1 MFATRWGQ
9 FGTILSALP
18 SHTRLSN
25 HERHATRFDLS
36 RFSPHAFVNYV
47 YGMVRRP
54 SVTIGPFRPFPL
66 FAPRFRE
73 LCVWYGQKAIGDPSA
88 RSAPPP
94 AAPRAPTAPCVQ
106 IAHDPEEAPL

>member
-54 SVTIGPFRPFPL
+54 SVTHRPVLLLHLLLLVLPQHL
-66 FAPRFRE
+66 ACR
-73 LCVWYGQKAIGDPSA
+73 
-88 RSAPPP
+88 
-94 AAPRAPTAPCVQ
+94 
-106 IAHDPEEAPL
+106 